1 MDGWEE
7 IEIFAEAHQDWL
19 QGKGLF
25 PEGVPVH
32 DTIARVVSSIEP
44 SQFQRSFMQWMQAAN
59 KHAEGALIAIDGK
72 VLRGSYHCKD
82 RKSAI
87 HMVSAFAVA
96 NGVVMGQVKTK
107 NKSNEIKAIPEL
119 LKLLDVKGCLVSI
132 DAMGCQTD
140 IASQIVA
147 QGGDYLLAVK
157 DNQENLATAVKKALR
172 IVMLKS
178 QEIQIEQGHGRIEAR
193 EYHVLPAAE
202 IAAEFPAWSELKNIG
217 VAIGYRRDPT
227 GNESLDY
234 RYYISSAELTPE
246 RFADGVRKHWE
257 IENRLHWVL
266 DVTMKEDACQIYR
279 GAEVLAGVRH
289 MALNMLRLE
298 TSKKASIRRKQ
309 KLAAMD
315 IGYLE
320 RVVLAGIN
328 GVSKN

>member
-1 MDGWEE
+1 M
-7 IEIFAEAHQDWL
+7 
-19 QGKGLF
+19 
-25 PEGVPVH
+25 
-32 DTIARVVSSIEP
+32 
-44 SQFQRSFMQWMQAAN
+44 
-59 KHAEGALIAIDGK
+59 
-72 VLRGSYHCKD
+72 
-82 RKSAI
+82 
-87 HMVSAFAVA
+87 
-96 NGVVMGQVKTK
+96 
-107 NKSNEIKAIPEL
+107 
-119 LKLLDVKGCLVSI
+119 KGCLVSI

>member
-107 NKSNEIKAIPEL
+107 NK
-119 LKLLDVKGCLVSI
+119 
-132 DAMGCQTD
+132 
-140 IASQIVA
+140 
-147 QGGDYLLAVK
+147 
-157 DNQENLATAVKKALR
+157 
-172 IVMLKS
+172 
-178 QEIQIEQGHGRIEAR
+178 
-193 EYHVLPAAE
+193 
-202 IAAEFPAWSELKNIG
+202 
-217 VAIGYRRDPT
+217 
-227 GNESLDY
+227 
-234 RYYISSAELTPE
+234 
-246 RFADGVRKHWE
+246 
-257 IENRLHWVL
+257 
-266 DVTMKEDACQIYR
+266 
-279 GAEVLAGVRH
+279 
-289 MALNMLRLE
+289 
-298 TSKKASIRRKQ
+298 
-309 KLAAMD
+309 
-315 IGYLE
+315 
-320 RVVLAGIN
+320 
-328 GVSKN
+328 